1 MEIDRDFHVAISR
14 LTGNGRLV
22 AIMQNI
28 RDILQLMGVRALTAR
43 GRMELVILEH
53 SNILGAIKKRD
64 VEEALLHMTVHLD
77 QSKAAVKIRK
87 SKQ

>member
-1 MEIDRDFHVAISR
+1 
-14 LTGNGRLV
+14 
-22 AIMQNI
+22 
-28 RDILQLMGVRALTAR
+28 MGVRALTAR

-77 QSKAAVKIRK
+77 QSKAAVKMIK